1 MTRNPPSLL
10 HTSTEMAP
18 LRVFG
23 PFSHLEPP
31 DAFEAEDVISLE
43 SLIRTD
49 RGFVHETEVQLLEVV
64 GRIVDRFADHVKD
77 YPFEDGHGG
86 YFDSPA
92 LEP

>member
-1 MTRNPPSLL
+1 
-10 HTSTEMAP
+10 MAP